1 MNEEKPLELEREY
14 IALNPKQWLDI
25 GNALMVAGNQLDFAR
40 TVYHGDPAIESKLV
54 TGIYAS
60 IDVLN
65 KVHARAKESM
75 DDSEV
80 SANAMLESIY
90 DQLTGISGELYPL
103 LNEEDKRQLVEAK
116 KEFAKK
122 LNKHFADQVFTRLS
136 EDEEVVE
143 KFDNEESL
151 HGLVEETYSGHLDGM
166 VDEAFGEVLK

>member
-1 MNEEKPLELEREY
+1 MNEEKPLELERGY
-14 IALNPKQWLDI
+14 IGLNPKQWLDI
-25 GNALMVAGNQLDFAR
+25 GNALMVASNQLDFAQL
-40 TVYHGDPAIESKLV
+40 VYNGDPAIESKLV

-80 SANAMLESIY
+80 SANVMLESIY
-90 DQLTGISGELYPL
+90 EQLTGMSKELYPL
-103 LNEEDKRQLVEAK
+103 LNEEDKQQLVEEK

-122 LNKHFADQVFTRLS
+122 LNKRFSDQVFTRLS